1 MGFFL
6 RKQIIKFSCT
16 SWSLLLCKINKKTWE
31 QIQRYED
38 VILFLFPNNQ
48 IALNKTSFQKTI
60 NIIPMSLLAYFIVQ
74 NCKTIF
80 TVDPEL
86 WGRMHQSGSQMAH
99 LLQTKSFS
107 EKPLIQRPCTL
118 LAQFIV
124 ELFLKKLLEPIQSY
138 DDMLIFDPKWL
149 IFCKNH

>member
-1 MGFFL
+1 MRFFL

-86 WGRMHQSGSQMAH
+86 WGRMHILVPEWHICSKQKIFGKTINTTSMH
-99 LLQTKSFS
+99 
-107 EKPLIQRPCTL
+107 
-118 LAQFIV
+118 FISPIYCEIV
-124 ELFLKKLLEPIQSY
+124 FKKTIRANPELWWYANFWPKMTHFL
-138 DDMLIFDPKWL
+138 
-149 IFCKNH
+149 